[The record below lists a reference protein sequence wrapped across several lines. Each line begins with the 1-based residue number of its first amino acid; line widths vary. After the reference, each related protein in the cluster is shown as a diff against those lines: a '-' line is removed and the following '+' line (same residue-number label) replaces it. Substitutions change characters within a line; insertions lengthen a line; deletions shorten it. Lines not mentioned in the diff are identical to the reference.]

1 PIPGAPAADGND
13 IPGLISPATVASP
26 RSVTCG
32 AECAARPCTL
42 RDMRSAQR
50 ALERNL
56 GIVLWAELA
65 VLAHLTGWPTPIPQ
79 VPLLDL
85 LRAMPPR
92 LRDCALSHA
101 VDAAVA
107 SRTPA
112 ISGRVS
118 PIGLA
123 SHVGDAMRARLV
135 SGTSTC
141 EKDEPQW
148 LAPASPGAQRA
159 VAFGLGTPSAIE
171 RVTGASVTDEDF
183 QPQVAGHLEQF
194 VDCRWP
200 LLYLTGTP
208 SEAPAK

>member
-1 PIPGAPAADGND
+1 MPGLVGLVGPAA
-13 IPGLISPATVASP
+13 VASP

-32 AECAARPCTL
+32 ADCAARPCTL

-50 ALERNL
+50 ALERDP
-56 GIVLWAELA
+56 GIVLWAEVA

-85 LRAMPPR
+85 LRAMPAR

-107 SRTPA
+107 SRTPV
-112 ISGRVS
+112 ISARVS

-123 SHVGDAMRARLV
+123 SHVGDAMRDRLV
-135 SGTSTC
+135 SGTWTC

-159 VAFGLGTPSAIE
+159 VAFGLATPSAIE
-171 RVTGASVTDEDF
+171 RATGASVTDGDF
-183 QPQVAGHLEQF
+183 EPQVAGHLEQF

-208 SEAPAK
+208 SDAPAR